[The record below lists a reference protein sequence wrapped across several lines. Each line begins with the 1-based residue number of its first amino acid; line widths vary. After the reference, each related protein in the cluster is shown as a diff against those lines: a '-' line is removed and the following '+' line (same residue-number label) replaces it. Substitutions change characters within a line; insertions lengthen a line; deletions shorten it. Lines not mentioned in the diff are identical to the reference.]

1 MGITAS
7 YVNMV
12 QMKQRGAG
20 YPVSVVT
27 FPGEETREA
36 DTQLALDIV
45 SAMAKHTRAICP
57 LDSTDAC
64 PVTISGHVMAGVAN
78 LPKIEL
84 YALVCVE
91 PCPVGLPGDGTPAL
105 PGDSLLAP
113 TA

>member
-12 QMKQRGAG
+12 QMRQREAG
-20 YPVSVVT
+20 HPVTVVT
-27 FPGEETREA
+27 FPGKETSEA

-45 SAMAKHTRAICP
+45 SAMAKHTRAVCP
-57 LDSTDAC
+57 LDSTDEC
-64 PVTISGHVMAGVAN
+64 PVTIRGQVIAGGAN

-91 PCPVGLPGDGTPAL
+91 PCPVGLPVDEAPAQVA
-105 PGDSLLAP
+105 DTEMAP